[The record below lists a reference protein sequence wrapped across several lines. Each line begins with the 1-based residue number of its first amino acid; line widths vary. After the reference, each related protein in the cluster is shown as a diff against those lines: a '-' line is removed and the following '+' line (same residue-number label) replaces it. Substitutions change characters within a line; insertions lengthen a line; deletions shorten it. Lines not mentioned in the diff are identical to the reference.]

1 MKLGLPGSGKEMDKL
16 IDPRFGRCQ
25 YFIVIDP
32 ETFSF
37 KAKEN
42 PFKSTDRGAGIQ
54 AAQWMADRRVKKV
67 LSSRVGPNALKAL
80 KAAGI
85 TVITGVSG
93 KIGEAVE
100 NYRAGKALNSSA
112 KPNVVNA
119 QSTASSN
126 IGSRRGLGPRGEC
139 ICTKCAT
146 SIAHRRGVPCRDEAC
161 PKCGARMRRERG

>member
-1 MKLGLPGSGKEMDKL
+1 MKLGLPSSGKEMDKL

-32 ETFSF
+32 KTFSF

-54 AAQWMADRRVKKV
+54 AAQWMADRRVKTV
-67 LSSRVGPNALKAL
+67 LSSRVGPNALKVL

-93 KIGEAVE
+93 KIGEAVDH
-100 NYRAGKALNSSA
+100 YRAGKAVNSSA
-112 KPNVVNA
+112 KPNAVNA
-119 QSTASSN
+119 PSAASSN
-126 IGSRRGLGPRGEC
+126 IGSRRGLGPGGEC
-139 ICTKCAT
+139 ICTKCTT
-146 SIAHRRGVPCRDEAC
+146 SVAHRRGVPCRDEAC